1 MKKIQ
6 IGNIIKTKAGDK
18 CIVVDIHDNEA
29 VVFNL
34 CEMEPQTI
42 KISDI
47 KGKIGDANCTTTIIN
62 GKKTVR
68 NKDEEEATEVTENEN
83 TENTETESEEIERNP
98 AELLGELVK
107 LFGKAAIEVGNIIT
121 ELAESDED
129 DN

>member
-18 CIVVDIHDNEA
+18 CIILDIHDNEA
-29 VVFNL
+29 MVFNF
-34 CEMEPQTI
+34 CEMEPQTMKLSEI
-42 KISDI
+42 KE
-47 KGKIGDANCTTTIIN
+47 KIGDANCTTTIIN

-68 NKDEEEATEVTENEN
+68 NKDEEVTENED
-83 TENTETESEEIERNP
+83 TENTETESETTDRNP

-121 ELAESDED
+121 EIAESDED